1 MPCVLVV
8 EDDDEVRTMM
18 ELLLKS
24 HGYDVTTA
32 RNGQEALDAMRRQ
45 PPCLVLLD
53 IHMPLMTGWE
63 FRERQLEDP
72 ELAKVPVICITALF
86 DPEDVVRKLKIPC
99 LAKPA
104 HFPSVLHEVEAACGP
119 ASSGVRAA
127 SAAGGQQADAPRPKS

>member
-8 EDDDEVRTMM
+8 EDDDEVRSMM

-32 RNGQEALDAMRRQ
+32 RNGREALDAMRRQ
-45 PPCLVLLD
+45 RPCLVLLD

-72 ELAKVPVICITALF
+72 DLAGVPVICITALF
-86 DPEDVVRKLKIPC
+86 DPEDVVRRLKIPC

-119 ASSGVRAA
+119 ASKGVHIG
-127 SAAGGQQADAPRPKS
+127 STGGHQADASQPKS